1 MICIFYNQLK
11 RTIPLHIKANHSP
24 LFLTMSSTSSYH
36 SNSIESLRADL
47 IAMQKDMS
55 SMRTQ
60 FFNQMNRLSFNEICN
75 LAGFSAVG
83 RKFQNRP
90 SPSSYSTSSHGQTV
104 SSVPLQGNHS
114 VMNGYHGH
122 RGESSYRRPVHHGD
136 RRPRQPQPHPRMSH
150 RVQAD
155 RKPQDDS
162 VQSTIQLSQLLANG
176 EEVTFRVIVGKDEN
190 GNPTY
195 TNTLATFDGTHFRVT
210 FSELVPSL
218 VGLTSSKPGEILY
231 KLIDG
236 LTQAGHLTRKFSIAP
251 WRLCFVKRDGNYVSL
266 NQLRLD
272 SLNRS

>member
-1 MICIFYNQLK
+1 
-11 RTIPLHIKANHSP
+11 
-24 LFLTMSSTSSYH
+24 MSSTSSYH
-36 SNSIESLRADL
+36 SNSNSIESLRADI

-83 RKFQNRP
+83 RKFQNRQ
-90 SPSSYSTSSHGQTV
+90 SPSSYSNSSHEQNV
-104 SSVPLQGNHS
+104 SSVPLQGGHS
-114 VMNGYHGH
+114 AMNGYHGH
-122 RGESSYRRPVHHGD
+122 RVESSSYRRPVQHND
-136 RRPRQPQPHPRMSH
+136 RSRPHPRHPHARQQH
-150 RVQAD
+150 RDQVD
-155 RKPQDDS
+155 RKPNTSQVDS
-162 VQSTIQLSQLLANG
+162 AINLSQLLANG

-195 TNTLATFDGTHFRVT
+195 TNTLATFDGTNFNVT
-210 FSELVPSL
+210 SSELVPSL

-236 LTQAGHLTRKFSIAP
+236 LTQSGHLTRKFSIAP

>member
-1 MICIFYNQLK
+1 
-11 RTIPLHIKANHSP
+11 
-24 LFLTMSSTSSYH
+24 
-36 SNSIESLRADL
+36 
-47 IAMQKDMS
+47 MQKDMS

-90 SPSSYSTSSHGQTV
+90 SPSSYSTSSHEHHV
-104 SSVPLQGNHS
+104 SSVPLQGNHTA
-114 VMNGYHGH
+114 MNGYHGH
-122 RGESSYRRPVHHGD
+122 RVESSSYRRPVQHGD
-136 RRPRQPQPHPRMSH
+136 HSRPRHHVEHRRQQPH

-155 RKPQDDS
+155 RKSHVDS
-162 VQSTIQLSQLLANG
+162 GINLSQLLANG
-176 EEVTFRVIVGKDEN
+176 EEVTFRVIVSKDEN

-195 TNTLATFDGTHFRVT
+195 TNTVATFDGTHFNVT
-210 FSELVPSL
+210 SSELVPSL

>member
-1 MICIFYNQLK
+1 MN
-11 RTIPLHIKANHSP
+11 
-24 LFLTMSSTSSYH
+24 STSSYH
-36 SNSIESLRADL
+36 SNSNSIESLRADI
-47 IAMQKDMS
+47 IAMQKDIS

-60 FFNQMNRLSFNEICN
+60 YFNQICN
-75 LAGFSAVG
+75 LSGFSAVG

-90 SPSSYSTSSHGQTV
+90 SPSSYSTSSHEQNV

-122 RGESSYRRPVHHGD
+122 RVESSSSYRRPDQHNT
-136 RRPRQPQPHPRMSH
+136 RPRHPHPHPHPHPHQNH

-155 RKPQDDS
+155 RKPHTSQVD
-162 VQSTIQLSQLLANG
+162 STINLSQLLANG

-195 TNTLATFDGTHFRVT
+195 TNTLATFDGTNFNVT
-210 FSELVPSL
+210 SSELVPSL
-218 VGLTSSKPGEILY
+218 VGLSSSKPGEILY

-236 LTQAGHLTRKFSIAP
+236 LTQSGHLTRKFSIAP

-266 NQLRLD
+266 NQLRID
-272 SLNRS
+272 SLNLS